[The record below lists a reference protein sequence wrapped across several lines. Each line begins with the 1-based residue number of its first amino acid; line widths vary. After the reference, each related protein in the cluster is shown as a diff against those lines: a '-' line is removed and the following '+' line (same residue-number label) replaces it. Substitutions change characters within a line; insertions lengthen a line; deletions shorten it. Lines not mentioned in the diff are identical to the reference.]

1 MNRITLHLPRLAPR
15 WLRLGAVI
23 LSMSLGLLL
32 LPGLPAQPA
41 HAQIGDVIV
50 TISPYNPVISTVTA
64 GYNRFSGRFT
74 TTVTITNTGTEVL
87 PNMSTG
93 ISSYEGGY
101 QICAS
106 AQDLAP
112 GESRQVICDVVYTYA
127 YGYTPTDITAVL
139 YTSINEGY
147 YRYTT
152 TIDYLPVT
160 VRPLYRIE
168 PERQTVTFGQP
179 ATMTVVISNTSDST
193 FTNITVTDTDA
204 PDCARTAG
212 SLPDVLPGQTLTY
225 DCITGPLYS
234 RSHHRASVQYYSSK
248 SGTLSFGYNLTN
260 IIDVTSPL
268 AAALTPAQ
276 QLVSAGSPAYFDV
289 TLSNSGRDPLRNVAV
304 EAQDAPDCARAA
316 GSLPDLSPGR
326 SLTYDC
332 QSPAATLD
340 YLNVITVTATD
351 NGSPLWAAAQTWV
364 DVSEAVQ
371 ITVNPPQRTIYPVG
385 QTVTF
390 TVGITNRQSSANLT
404 DIWVDAPA
412 APDCARSA
420 GALADLAP
428 GAVHHYT
435 CQTQVNYADV
445 HNAVT
450 VWASSTTFSTDADPF
465 QLAVQASADVNV
477 AFLPVLYNDFGP
489 GPDLVVED
497 FIATSTG
504 VTVTLKN
511 EGLDP
516 VTASFWVDVYFDPA
530 TVPALNQPW
539 PTLAPAGA
547 AWGVTQTLA
556 PEESLTLTTSDKF
569 YIGPPVSS
577 PLPYPVDVP
586 AYVLLDSVNYHTDYG
601 NVREKHE
608 DNNLG
613 GPVTL
618 VEGRGNATTIK
629 QTGSPSTRGGLPER

>member
-1 MNRITLHLPRLAPR
+1 MNRITLHLPHLAPR
-15 WLRLGAVI
+15 WLRLGGVI
-23 LSMSLGLLL
+23 LLTSLGLVLL
-32 LPGLPAQPA
+32 LGLMPAQPA
-41 HAQIGDVIV
+41 QAQTGDLIA
-50 TISPYNPVISTVTA
+50 TISPYNPVVNFGDNFTA
-64 GYNRFSGRFT
+64 V
-74 TTVTITNTGTEVL
+74 VTITNIGVDVL
-87 PNMSTG
+87 PYVRNF
-93 ISSYEGGY
+93 IYSS
-101 QICAS
+101 
-106 AQDLAP
+106 DF
-112 GESRQVICDVVYTYA
+112 YA
-127 YGYTPTDITAVL
+127 NSCTPL
-139 YTSINEGY
+139 GY
-147 YRYTT
+147 YDLNPGDSWQTT
-152 TIDYLPVT
+152 CTGPQVYRDETAYIIATAYASDVIGSQVLAMEYLFFPVT

-168 PERQTVTFGQP
+168 PESQTVAFGQT

-212 SLPDVLPGQTLTY
+212 SLPNVPPGQTMTY
-225 DCITGPLYS
+225 DCTTGPLYS
-234 RSHHRASVQYYSSK
+234 RLKHRASVRSSLV
-248 SGTLSFGYNLTN
+248 SRDLTN
-260 IIDVTSPL
+260 IVEVTSPL
-268 AAALTPAQ
+268 ATTLTPAQ
-276 QLVSAGSPAYFDV
+276 QLVSAGSPAYFGV
-289 TLSNSGRDPLRNVAV
+289 TLSNSGSVPLRQIAV
-304 EAQDAPDCARAA
+304 EAPDAPDCAHAA

-332 QSPAATLD
+332 QSPPATLD

-351 NGSPLWAAAQTWV
+351 NGSPLWAAAQIWV

-371 ITVNPPQRTIYPVG
+371 ITVDPPQRTIYPVG

-390 TVGITNRQSSANLT
+390 TVGITNLQSSTNLT
-404 DIWVDAPA
+404 NISVDAPA
-412 APDCARSA
+412 VPDCARAA
-420 GALADLAP
+420 GVLADLSP
-428 GAVHHYT
+428 GASHQYT

-445 HNAVT
+445 HNVITVNAVS
-450 VWASSTTFSTDADPF
+450 ADFSTDADSF
-465 QLAVQASADVNV
+465 QLAAQTRADVNV

-489 GPDLVVED
+489 GPDLVVTN

-511 EGLDP
+511 EGIDP
-516 VTASFWVDVYFDPA
+516 VTNPFWVDVYFDPA